1 MTAGREGGMGVAS
14 TTHGY
19 VCGGLNPSSTTN
31 YEKFSFSSNG
41 NGTSVGSLTVARAY
55 QGNGN
60 QSTTH
65 GYCNGGYASSP
76 TNVIDKY
83 SFYSEGTATDVGDL
97 AANTSDSANV
107 SF

>member
-1 MTAGREGGMGVAS
+1 M
-14 TTHGY
+14 
-19 VCGGLNPSSTTN
+19 NPSSTTN

-65 GYCNGGYASSP
+65 GYCNGGSGQ
-76 TNVIDKY
+76 NVIDKF